1 MGTRDIVIEWN
12 KTALK
17 QLVDLPAKIGVC
29 IHEKVG
35 ELANYHGG
43 DTLENNVNQTT
54 NHRLQVCQHSVLF
67 CVADRIT
74 IFCINEVARYDTTN
88 N

>member
-1 MGTRDIVIEWN
+1 MVARDIAIEWN
-12 KTALK
+12 RRALK
-17 QLVDLPAKIGVC
+17 QLVDLPAKIGIC

-54 NHRLQVCQHSVLF
+54 NHRLQVFQHSVLF
-67 CVADRIT
+67 CVSDRIT
-74 IFCINEVARYDTTN
+74 IFCINEVARYDTHTN
-88 N
+88 